1 MAVSLARAKALCTE
15 NELSLIRAS
24 SRAEIGSLS
33 PAQLKQKITRART
46 LRDKWTG
53 QARTQRRAA
62 QAARRSRQTDDN
74 ARSAE
79 KGELFT
85 EALTRFEKQLA
96 KLEAK
101 GAPAGQA
108 KKKLAPRAR
117 SATHRA
123 ERADGR
129 DSLKAQRL
137 ALAKNKKKKVTK
149 AKAAQPALE
158 PVEVFPDPG
167 SDHAAEAPAKSHPM
181 APATSKKRK
190 PRAAGLTAMEAA
202 RELQGL
208 HVTKGQQLRATTA
221 AKQTRLK
228 ASGILRIQK
237 STSAANK
244 RRQAK
249 RDSR

>member
-1 MAVSLARAKALCTE
+1 MAISMARAKALCTE
-15 NELSLIRAS
+15 NELTLIRAS

-33 PAQLKQKITRART
+33 PARLKQKITRART

-53 QARTQRRAA
+53 QARTQRRAT
-62 QAARRSRQTDDN
+62 QAAQRARQTEDN

-79 KGELFT
+79 KGELFA
-85 EALTRFEKQLA
+85 EVLTRFEKQLA

-123 ERADGR
+123 DRAEVR
-129 DSLKAQRL
+129 DALKEQHLSLA
-137 ALAKNKKKKVTK
+137 KKKKKKTAK
-149 AKAAQPALE
+149 AKTTKPAPK
-158 PVEVFPDPG
+158 PVRVFPEPG
-167 SDHAAEAPAKSHPM
+167 ADQVAEARTKSHAT
-181 APATSKKRK
+181 APATPKKKK

-202 RELQGL
+202 NEVQGL
-208 HVTKGQQLRATTA
+208 RVTKGQQLRARTV

-237 STSAANK
+237 NTSAVNK